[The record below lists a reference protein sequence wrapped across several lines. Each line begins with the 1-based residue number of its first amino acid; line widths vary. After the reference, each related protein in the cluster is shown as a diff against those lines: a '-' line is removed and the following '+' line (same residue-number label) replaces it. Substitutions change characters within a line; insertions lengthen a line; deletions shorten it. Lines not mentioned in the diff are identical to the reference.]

1 MTDKERPTPGGDH
14 DPADPI
20 SPGFV
25 SPGGITGGSAPPP
38 EPIPNTDDPFSSS
51 GRDSGP
57 RDNRAWLWALAG
69 LVLFAIVALVVWLV
83 ARGNDGG
90 DGYGAPADAIE
101 AVRSAVAIARV
112 GAF

>member
-1 MTDKERPTPGGDH
+1 MTDKEGPTSDGDH

-38 EPIPNTDDPFSSS
+38 EPIPTTDDPFSSS

-57 RDNRAWLWALAG
+57 RDSRAWLWALAG

-83 ARGNDGG
+83 ARGDDGG
-90 DGYGAPADAIE
+90 AGYGAPAAVE
-101 AVRSAVAIARV
+101 TVRSAAVAGIGIV
-112 GAF
+112 